1 MDQPVFGEE
10 STAANSKLKV
20 DTFIKPPIAKL
31 TTETVAEKKETVEA
45 TSIFGN
51 SMLSKPE
58 KSLFGDFAAKQAIDE
73 KKPENEE
80 PEKV

>member
-1 MDQPVFGEE
+1 
-10 STAANSKLKV
+10 
-20 DTFIKPPIAKL
+20 
-31 TTETVAEKKETVEA
+31 
-45 TSIFGN
+45 
-51 SMLSKPE
+51 MLSKPE